1 MTDSKAHFRLEIRQE
16 LALAVIVTEPMRSV
30 MQTNQAVQ
38 MLADLHVTSRQAKA
52 EGLLR
57 DL

>member
-1 MTDSKAHFRLEIRQE
+1 MARFRVEIRQE

-30 MQTNQAVQ
+30 MQTNRVVQ
-38 MLADLHVTSRQAKA
+38 MLTDQHVTSRQAKA